1 MNISSIFK
9 TIADIISSPEVAK
22 TLKECASAATKGG
35 HHRKAMADG
44 LRRGSSEAAKVMAKW
59 RWK

>member
-1 MNISSIFK
+1 MNFNSLFQ
-9 TIADIISSPEVAK
+9 TIAKLLSSPEVAK
-22 TLKECASAATKGG
+22 TVKYCAGAATKGG
-35 HHRKAMADG
+35 HHRKAVADG

>member
-9 TIADIISSPEVAK
+9 AITDLISSPEVTK
-22 TLKECASAATKGG
+22 TLRNCASAATKGG

-44 LRRGSSEAAKVMAKW
+44 LRRGSSEAAKVMARW